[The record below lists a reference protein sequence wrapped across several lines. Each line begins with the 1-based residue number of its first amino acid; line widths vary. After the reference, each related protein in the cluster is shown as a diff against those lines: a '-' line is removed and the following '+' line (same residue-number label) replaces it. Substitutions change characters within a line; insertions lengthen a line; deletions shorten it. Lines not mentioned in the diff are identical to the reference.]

1 MIEYLPNSPDTE
13 RALLGAPFIDESV
26 FVQIAALEP
35 SLFYTPSHREAFIA
49 MRNLADRN
57 EPISPITVFEEM
69 KLIAP
74 ATTATVATVANW
86 VHSGGNLIRN
96 LDAHI
101 STLKDKAL
109 KRDLIRSCNALA
121 EEVSNEADLGS
132 NLAGRAVSIFQDSYL
147 GSLNGNKPTVTLEE
161 GLEHNYERW
170 SKMLRNEIV
179 TIETGIEDIDSQLTG
194 GGLEKGMAHV
204 IGARP
209 GKGKT
214 TLGLDIAAHNLLYQN
229 SVVVFFTMELSKDVL
244 LDRLIAP
251 LAGVPRWQITSK
263 WMDENTRAT
272 LIKVGEAIKKLPLFV
287 NAKARTVKDMRLV
300 LREIAQ
306 ITGGK
311 IDLVITDFLTK
322 MHYAGNNQYQGVTAN
337 ANGLADFAAEFGCAS
352 IILSQLSRETEKR
365 SASDPARQGEI
376 KLTDFRD
383 SGAIEEL
390 GRTIIGLWGNDESAP
405 YRVVKMT
412 CLKQGEGG
420 LFEVD
425 ATFDTNFMTF
435 GVRRNLLKQTE
446 RPAHT
451 S

>member
-1 MIEYLPNSPDTE
+1 MNDYLPNAPDTE
-13 RALLGAPFIDESV
+13 RALLGAPFINESI
-26 FVQIAALEP
+26 FAQMASLDP
-35 SLFYTPSHREAFIA
+35 TLFYAPAHRYAFIA

-57 EPISPITVFEEM
+57 EPINPITVFEEI

-74 ATTATVATVANW
+74 VSTITIAEITNW
-86 VHSGGNLIRN
+86 VHSGGNLVRN

-109 KRDLIRSCNALA
+109 KRELIRTCNALA
-121 EEVSNEADLGS
+121 EEVADEVDLGS
-132 NLAGRAVSIFQDSYL
+132 NLAGRAVSIFQDSYI

-179 TIETGIEDIDSQLTG
+179 TIETGIADIDSQLTG

-214 TLGLDIAAHNLLYQN
+214 TFGLDIAAHNLLYQN

-244 LDRLIAP
+244 FDRLIAP

-263 WMDENTRAT
+263 WMDENIQAT

-300 LREIAQ
+300 LKEVSQ

-311 IDLVITDFLTK
+311 VDLVITDFLTK
-322 MHYAGNNQYQGVTAN
+322 MHYPGNNQYQGVTAN

-365 SASDPARQGEI
+365 TSSDPLRQGEI

-390 GRTIIGLWGNDESAP
+390 GRTIFGLWGNDERQG
-405 YRVVKMT
+405 YRTVKMS

-425 ATFDTNFMTF
+425 GTFDTNFMTF
-435 GVRRNLLKQTE
+435 GVRKNLLKQW
-446 RPAHT
+446 
-451 S
+451 